1 MADPSA
7 QAILARLIQCF
18 FTDYLTQ
25 QRALSPATVA
35 SYRDTFKLLLCFI
48 GARLKRSP
56 VQLTLADLDAAA
68 VLAFLKDLETTRGNC
83 VRSRN
88 ARLAAIH
95 TFVRFASHRDPS
107 ILAIL
112 QGVLAVPSKRHE
124 RPLLGYLSRAEIDAI
139 IVAPDALTWVGQRDA
154 ALFAT
159 LYNTGAR
166 ISEALTMRVVDFIDA
181 QAPCI
186 HLLGK
191 GRKQRTVP
199 LWTTSA
205 RRLRVWIARAELT
218 PTSPLFPNGSGQ
230 RMTRSNASQRLA
242 LATGIASKQFS
253 RLTSAHVSPHTI
265 RHTTAMHLLQSGV
278 DISVI
283 ALWLGHE
290 SPSTTHLYVE
300 ADIEMKRRALQSIE
314 PIAPGAKHYKVSDRL
329 LAFLDAL

>member
-7 QAILARLIQCF
+7 QAVLAGLIQRF
-18 FTDYLTQ
+18 FSEYLTQ
-25 QRALSPATVA
+25 QRALSQSTVA

-56 VQLTLADLDAAA
+56 IELTLADLNVAAI
-68 VLAFLKDLETTRGNC
+68 LAFLQDLETTRGNC

-88 ARLAAIH
+88 VRLAAIH
-95 TFVRFASHRDPS
+95 TFVRFASRREPS
-107 ILAIL
+107 ALVLL
-112 QGVLAVPSKRHE
+112 QGVLAIPLKRHE

-139 IVAPDALTWVGQRDA
+139 IAAPDASTWVGQRDA

-166 ISEALTMRVVDFIDA
+166 ISEALAIRVRDFIDA
-181 QAPCI
+181 QAPCM

-199 LWTTSA
+199 LWTTTA
-205 RRLRVWIARAELT
+205 RRLRAWVARAELN
-218 PTSPLFPNGSGQ
+218 PMGPLFPNGAGE
-230 RMTRSNASQRLA
+230 RMTRSNAAQRLA
-242 LATGIASKQFS
+242 LAISIASKQFP
-253 RLTSAHVSPHTI
+253 RLVSAHVSPHTM
-265 RHTTAMHLLQSGV
+265 RHSTAMHLFQSGV
-278 DISVI
+278 DLSVI

-300 ADIEMKRRALQSIE
+300 ADIEMKRRALQSLE
-314 PIAPGAKHYKVSDRL
+314 PIAPGVKRYKVPDRL
-329 LAFLDAL
+329 LAFLEDL